1 MEQNFGKILLTSIK
15 NQDIIGKKVKIEFG
29 IKTRKGE
36 DAFNKINKFDLDF
49 ENQSEISAYS
59 GCEINNITSNSI
71 EIEIESETF
80 GLEIDNLTPSWSYK
94 TRYTILN

>member
-1 MEQNFGKILLTSIK
+1 MVCK
-15 NQDIIGKKVKIEFG
+15 NP
-29 IKTRKGE
+29 
-36 DAFNKINKFDLDF
+36 KFDLDF